1 VTRDVT
7 SAVAAAVDQD
17 RRPYHQMMGRLG
29 RGLAGQA
36 GLADGAASAARAGY
50 VRGYETARTAGDIEA
65 MAEAAL
71 GLAATQTF
79 GTVPGRVPAFLHEA
93 YSLARGEQR
102 ARLAVALARAWAY
115 GYDPAR
121 AARFVA
127 EALAYAQTHGDPS
140 LLAAALDA
148 QLLVHWGPDDLEER
162 LSITARLEDTVAHV
176 ADAEPRMS
184 AHLWRLTTSLE
195 CLDLPAVRR
204 QLRALDLLAAESGTA
219 RVRFFAASRRGMY
232 ALLTGDLDAAERAV
246 REVAAAGA
254 EAGEADALL
263 IGHMLAAGIARQA
276 GDVAALA
283 REAALYEEFGVQEAV
298 PWVAAE
304 AALLWVAAGELDRA
318 RALLHQLAGS
328 DFSGIARDLDWLLTV
343 AELTEVSVATGTAAL
358 AEAALDLLV
367 PYAGRGVVNGGGAA
381 FAGVISDY
389 LYQASELLGTGD
401 AQQWAARATGEYER
415 LGASWWLHRLPPAVP
430 GQRAMVV
437 RGGGR
442 PEQEHL
448 AVARPG
454 VAQPGVVQPGV
465 VQPGV
470 VQPGVVQPGVVHLRP
485 GGGGIWWVG
494 REGAVTAIRD
504 VKGLHYLRI
513 MLQRP
518 GADIPAIDLSDA
530 VAGHPGAGVV
540 GGDMGEVLDKR
551 ALSAYRRRLA
561 EIDADLDEAR
571 SWVDTG
577 RAAKLAA
584 ERDALLDQ
592 VRAAT
597 GLGGRPRVPGSVHE
611 RARIAVRKA
620 IVNAVD
626 RVAAADPPLGRLLS
640 DTVTTGAICRYD
652 PDPDRPVRWVLSAR

>member
-1 VTRDVT
+1 MTP
-7 SAVAAAVDQD
+7 
-17 RRPYHQMMGRLG
+17 RPPLVRAY
-29 RGLAGQA
+29 
-36 GLADGAASAARAGY
+36 DEARA
-50 VRGYETARTAGDIEA
+50 AGDTGA

-71 GLAATQTF
+71 RLAATQTF
-79 GTVPGRVPAFLHEA
+79 GTFPGRVPAFLHEA

-102 ARLAVALARAWAY
+102 VRLAIALARAWAY

-121 AARFVA
+121 AAGFAA
-127 EALAYAQTHGDPS
+127 EALAYAEAHDDPS

-148 QLLVHWGPDDLEER
+148 QLLVHWGPDDLDER

-176 ADAEPRMS
+176 ADVEPRMS
-184 AHLWRLTTSLE
+184 AHLWRLTIALE

-232 ALLTGDLDAAERAV
+232 ALLTGDLDAAGRAL

-254 EAGEADALL
+254 EAGEADTRL
-263 IGHMLAAGIARQA
+263 IGQMLAAGIARQT

-283 REAALYEEFGVQEAV
+283 REAARYEEFGVHEAV
-298 PWVAAE
+298 TWVAAE
-304 AALLWVAAGELDRA
+304 AALLWVAAGQPDRA
-318 RALLHQLAGS
+318 RALLHQLAGP

-343 AELTEVSVATGTAAL
+343 ATLTEVAVTTGTTAL
-358 AEAALDLLV
+358 AETALGLLA

-381 FAGVISDY
+381 FAGVVSDY

-401 AQQWAARATGEYER
+401 ARQWAARAAGEYER
-415 LGASWWLHRLPPAVP
+415 LGASWWLRRLPP
-430 GQRAMVV
+430 
-437 RGGGR
+437 
-442 PEQEHL
+442 

-454 VAQPGVVQPGV
+454 VAE
-465 VQPGV
+465 
-470 VQPGVVQPGVVHLRP
+470 PGVVHLRP

-494 REGAVTAIRD
+494 REGAVTAIRA

-518 GADIPAIDLSDA
+518 GADIAAVDLSDT
-530 VAGHPGAGVV
+530 VAGHPGAGAA
-540 GGDMGEVLDKR
+540 GGDMGEVLDKQ

-571 SWVDTG
+571 SWADTG
-577 RAAKLAA
+577 QAAKLAA
-584 ERDALLDQ
+584 ERDALLVQ
-592 VRAAT
+592 LRAAT
-597 GLGGRPRVPGSVHE
+597 GLGGRSRVPGSAHE

-620 IVNAVD
+620 IVNAID
-626 RVAAADPPLGRLLS
+626 RVAAVDPSLGRLLS

-652 PDPDRPVRWVLSAR
+652 PDPDRPVQWVLSAG

>member
-1 VTRDVT
+1 
-7 SAVAAAVDQD
+7 
-17 RRPYHQMMGRLG
+17 MMGRLG

-50 VRGYETARTAGDIEA
+50 MRGYERARAAGDVEA
-65 MAEAAL
+65 MTEAAL

-93 YSLARGEQR
+93 YSLAQGEQR

-121 AARFVA
+121 AARFAA

-148 QLLVHWGPDDLEER
+148 QLLVHWGPDDLDER
-162 LSITARLEDTVAHV
+162 LSITARLEDTVAHI

-184 AHLWRLTTSLE
+184 AHLWRLTTALE

-232 ALLTGDLDAAERAV
+232 ALLTGDLDMAERAM

-254 EAGEADALL
+254 EAAEADALL

-283 REAALYEEFGVQEAV
+283 REAALYEEFGLREAV

-304 AALLWVAAGELDRA
+304 AALLWVGAGELDRA
-318 RALLHQLAGS
+318 RTLLHQLAGS

-343 AELTEVSVATGTAAL
+343 AELTEVSVATGVPAL
-358 AEAALDLLV
+358 AETALGLLE

-430 GQRAMVV
+430 GQRAMVMH
-437 RGGGR
+437 GAGQ
-442 PEQEHL
+442 PEQ
-448 AVARPG
+448 
-454 VAQPGVVQPGV
+454 
-465 VQPGV
+465 
-470 VQPGVVQPGVVHLRP
+470 GVVHLRP

-494 REGAVTAIRD
+494 REDAVTAIRD

-530 VAGHPGAGVV
+530 VAGHPGAGAV
-540 GGDMGEVLDKR
+540 GGDVGEVLDKQ
-551 ALSAYRRRLA
+551 ALSAYRRRLS

-620 IVNAVD
+620 IVNAIN

>member
-1 VTRDVT
+1 
-7 SAVAAAVDQD
+7 
-17 RRPYHQMMGRLG
+17 MMGRVG

-50 VRGYETARTAGDIEA
+50 ARGYERARAAGDIEA

-121 AARFVA
+121 AARFAA
-127 EALAYAQTHGDPS
+127 EAWAYAQTDGDPS

-148 QLLVHWGPDDLEER
+148 QLLVHWGPDDLDER

-176 ADAEPRMS
+176 TDPEPRMS
-184 AHLWRLTTSLE
+184 AHLWRLTTALE

-232 ALLTGDLDAAERAV
+232 ALLTGDLDAARQAE

-254 EAGEADALL
+254 EASEADALL

-283 REAALYEEFGVQEAV
+283 REAALYEEFGVHEAV

-304 AALLWVAAGELDRA
+304 SALLWVDAGELDRA

-328 DFSGIARDLDWLLTV
+328 DFSGIARDLDWLLTM

-358 AEAALDLLV
+358 AETALGLLV

-415 LGASWWLHRLPPAVP
+415 LGASWWLRRLPPAVP

-437 RGGGR
+437 GGGSQ
-442 PEQEHL
+442 PEQEHP
-448 AVARPG
+448 A
-454 VAQPGVVQPGV
+454 VAQPGVA
-465 VQPGV
+465 
-470 VQPGVVQPGVVHLRP
+470 HLRP

-494 REGAVTAIRD
+494 QEGAVTAIRD

-518 GADIPAIDLSDA
+518 GTDIPAIDLSDA
-530 VAGHPGAGVV
+530 VAGHPGAGAADPDV
-540 GGDMGEVLDKR
+540 GEVLDKQ

-571 SWVDTG
+571 SWADTG

-597 GLGGRPRVPGSVHE
+597 GLGGRPRMPGSVHE

-620 IVNAVD
+620 IVNAID

-640 DTVTTGAICRYD
+640 DTVTTGATCRYD
-652 PDPDRPVRWVLSAR
+652 PDPDRQVRWVLSAR

>member
-1 VTRDVT
+1 
-7 SAVAAAVDQD
+7 
-17 RRPYHQMMGRLG
+17 
-29 RGLAGQA
+29 LAGQA
-36 GLADGAASAARAGY
+36 GLADGTASAARAGFM
-50 VRGYETARTAGDIEA
+50 RGYERARAAGDVEA
-65 MAEAAL
+65 MTEAAL

-93 YSLARGEQR
+93 YSLAQGEQR

-121 AARFVA
+121 AARFAA

-148 QLLVHWGPDDLEER
+148 QLLVHWGPDDLDER
-162 LSITARLEDTVAHV
+162 LTITARLEDTVAHI

-184 AHLWRLTTSLE
+184 AHLWRLTTALE

-232 ALLTGDLDAAERAV
+232 ALLTSDLDMAERAV

-283 REAALYEEFGVQEAV
+283 REAALYEEFGVHEAV

-343 AELTEVSVATGTAAL
+343 AELTEVSVATGVAAL
-358 AEAALDLLV
+358 AETALGLLV

-415 LGASWWLHRLPPAVP
+415 LGASWWLHRLPPA
-430 GQRAMVV
+430 
-437 RGGGR
+437 
-442 PEQEHL
+442 
-448 AVARPG
+448 RPG
-454 VAQPGVVQPGV
+454 VAQPGVV
-465 VQPGV
+465 
-470 VQPGVVQPGVVHLRP
+470 HLQP

-494 REGAVTAIRD
+494 REDAVTAIRD

-530 VAGHPGAGVV
+530 VAGHPGAGAI

-551 ALSAYRRRLA
+551 ALSAYRRRLS

-620 IVNAVD
+620 IVNAID

-652 PDPDRPVRWVLSAR
+652 PDPDRPVRWVLSARVP

>member
-1 VTRDVT
+1 
-7 SAVAAAVDQD
+7 
-17 RRPYHQMMGRLG
+17 MG
-29 RGLAGQA
+29 GQA

-102 ARLAVALARAWAY
+102 ARLAVALAQAWAY

-148 QLLVHWGPDDLEER
+148 QLLVHWGPDDLDER

-232 ALLTGDLDAAERAV
+232 ALLTGDLDAAGRAV

-254 EAGEADALL
+254 EAGEADTLL

-283 REAALYEEFGVQEAV
+283 QEAALYEEFGVHEAV

-304 AALLWVAAGELDRA
+304 ASLLWVAAGELDRA

-358 AEAALDLLV
+358 AEAALGLLV

-437 RGGGR
+437 RGGGW
-442 PEQEHL
+442 PEQEHP

-454 VAQPGVVQPGV
+454 VAQPGVAQPGV
-465 VQPGV
+465 A
-470 VQPGVVQPGVVHLRP
+470 HLRP

-530 VAGHPGAGVV
+530 VAGHPGAGAV

-551 ALSAYRRRLA
+551 ALSAYRRKLA
-561 EIDADLDEAR
+561 EIDADLDEAQ

-577 RAAKLAA
+577 RATKLAA

-652 PDPDRPVRWVLSAR
+652 PDRPVRWVLSAR

>member
-1 VTRDVT
+1 
-7 SAVAAAVDQD
+7 
-17 RRPYHQMMGRLG
+17 MGRLG

-50 VRGYETARTAGDIEA
+50 MRGYERARAAGDIEA
-65 MAEAAL
+65 MTEAAL

-79 GTVPGRVPAFLHEA
+79 GTVPGRVPALLHEA

-121 AARFVA
+121 AARFAA
-127 EALAYAQTHGDPS
+127 EALAYAQAHGDPS

-148 QLLVHWGPDDLEER
+148 QLLVHWGPDDLDER

-184 AHLWRLTTSLE
+184 AHLWRLTTALE

-246 REVAAAGA
+246 QEVAGAGA
-254 EAGEADALL
+254 EAGEADAPL

-276 GDVAALA
+276 GDVAALT
-283 REAALYEEFGVQEAV
+283 REAALYEEFGVHEAV

-304 AALLWVAAGELDRA
+304 AALLWVAADELNRA

-328 DFSGIARDLDWLLTV
+328 DFSRIARDLDWLLTV
-343 AELTEVSVATGTAAL
+343 AELTEVSVATGTTAL
-358 AEAALDLLV
+358 AETALGLLV

-381 FAGVISDY
+381 FAGVTSDY

-401 AQQWAARATGEYER
+401 AQQWAARAIGEYER
-415 LGASWWLHRLPPAVP
+415 LGASWWLHRLPPTVP
-430 GQRAMVV
+430 GQRAMVPH
-437 RGGGR
+437 GGR
-442 PEQEHL
+442 LEPDHL
-448 AVARPG
+448 AVARPEI
-454 VAQPGVVQPGV
+454 AQPE
-465 VQPGV
+465 
-470 VQPGVVQPGVVHLRP
+470 VVHLRP

-530 VAGHPGAGVV
+530 VAGHPGAGAV
-540 GGDMGEVLDKR
+540 GGDVGEVLDKR
-551 ALSAYRRRLA
+551 ALLAYRRRLA

-620 IVNAVD
+620 IVSAID
-626 RVAAADPPLGRLLS
+626 RVAAVDPALGRLLS

-652 PDPDRPVRWVLSAR
+652 PGPDRPVRWVLSAG

>member
-1 VTRDVT
+1 
-7 SAVAAAVDQD
+7 
-17 RRPYHQMMGRLG
+17 
-29 RGLAGQA
+29 LAGQA

-50 VRGYETARTAGDIEA
+50 VRGYERARAAGDIEA

-121 AARFVA
+121 AARFAA
-127 EALAYAQTHGDPS
+127 EALAYAQTDGDTS
-140 LLAAALDA
+140 LLADALDA
-148 QLLVHWGPDDLEER
+148 QLLVHWGPDDLDER

-176 ADAEPRMS
+176 TDPEPRMS
-184 AHLWRLTTSLE
+184 AHLWRLTTALE

-232 ALLTGDLDAAERAV
+232 ALLTGDLDAAGQAV

-276 GDVAALA
+276 GDVVALA

-328 DFSGIARDLDWLLTV
+328 DFSGIARDLDWLLTM
-343 AELTEVSVATGTAAL
+343 AELTEVSVATGAAAL
-358 AEAALDLLV
+358 AETALGLLV

-415 LGASWWLHRLPPAVP
+415 LGASWWLRRLPPA
-430 GQRAMVV
+430 GI
-437 RGGGR
+437 
-442 PEQEHL
+442 
-448 AVARPG
+448 
-454 VAQPGVVQPGV
+454 AQPGVA
-465 VQPGV
+465 
-470 VQPGVVQPGVVHLRP
+470 HLRP

-530 VAGHPGAGVV
+530 VAGHPGAGAAGLDV
-540 GGDMGEVLDKR
+540 GEVLDKQ

-571 SWVDTG
+571 SWADTG
-577 RAAKLAA
+577 RAAQLAA

-620 IVNAVD
+620 IVNAID
-626 RVAAADPPLGRLLS
+626 RIAAADPPLGRLLS
-640 DTVTTGAICRYD
+640 DTVTTGATCRYD
-652 PDPDRPVRWVLSAR
+652 PDPDRQVRWVL